1 MNPDS
6 KYNQQTYLFIDKCEV
21 DPKNPQSYS
30 CESTIAKV
38 CSVNINDQQR
48 ICDEQH
54 AKQLGQS
61 THYINKYNTGGST
74 FEVRGQKMTTDME
87 YHMQYEKPGKP
98 GISRPLW
105 NETIQ
110 NYIFRQ

>member
-30 CESTIAKV
+30 CESTTAKV
-38 CSVNINDQQR
+38 CLVNINNQQK
-48 ICDEQH
+48 ICDEQQT
-54 AKQLGQS
+54 KQLGKS
-61 THYINKYNTGGST
+61 THYINESNLGGST
-74 FEVRGQKMTTDME
+74 FQFRDRKITTDME
-87 YHMQYEKPGKP
+87 YHMQYDKPGKP
-98 GISRPLW
+98 GTLRPLW